1 MAECEHARTCIGTDT
16 HTHTRPS
23 VSTHAHAQTRAHTHT
38 HTQSIWGPWRHNL
51 ETGLARIRAPG
62 PAHVSLTQKTA
73 LHGEKATH
81 SPLTKRIINPDSP
94 RKLGV

>member
-1 MAECEHARTCIGTDT
+1 MAECALVRAHTHACVCTDRDRQT
-16 HTHTRPS
+16 HTHTHIHS
-23 VSTHAHAQTRAHTHT
+23 L
-38 HTQSIWGPWRHNL
+38 WGPWRHNL